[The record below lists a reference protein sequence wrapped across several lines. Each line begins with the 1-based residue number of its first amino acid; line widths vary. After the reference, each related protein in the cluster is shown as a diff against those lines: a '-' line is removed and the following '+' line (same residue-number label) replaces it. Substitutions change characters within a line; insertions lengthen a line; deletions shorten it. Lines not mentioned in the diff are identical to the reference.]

1 MAEYNCYIF
10 HDITRRKAFSV
21 DNIYDRVYAEYID
34 SAVHVQV
41 ELSLM
46 ENHEMDAESLLIH
59 SYSKMLGALMSTNE
73 WFLYSALYII
83 NVNIQILAQEL
94 YEQQRI
100 DPVEYINLDQMDHF
114 ESDGLDTSIDS
125 AYGSEN
131 LSADSTGILNN
142 INDETSN
149 TSSSAYY
156 SEGSFSNTSVISGRN
171 ANNNIEDIEMREV
184 EIEEAENEMEQQIMQ
199 DEDFVMFE
207 EIIEEEP
214 NLDADDEDDGEEES
228 ETDKEYYKNHR
239 FYKKL
244 KNY

>member
-10 HDITRRKAFSV
+10 HDINRRKAFSV
-21 DNIYDRVYAEYID
+21 DNIYDLVYAEYID

-46 ENHEMDAESLLIH
+46 ENHEMDAESLLTH
-59 SYSKMLGALMSTNE
+59 SYSKMLGALMSTND
-73 WFLYSALYII
+73 WFLYSALYVI
-83 NVNIQILAQEL
+83 NVNIQILAPDL

-100 DPVEYINLDQMDHF
+100 DPVEYINHDQIDNF

-125 AYGSEN
+125 AYRSEN
-131 LSADSTGILNN
+131 LSADSTDIFNN
-142 INDETSN
+142 INDETLN

-156 SEGSFSNTSVISGRN
+156 SEASFSNTSVISGRN
-171 ANNNIEDIEMREV
+171 ANNEIEDIEMREV
-184 EIEEAENEMEQQIMQ
+184 ENEMEQQIMQ
-199 DEDFVMFE
+199 DEDFEMFE

-244 KNY
+244 KKY